1 MLGCDFHCSYCQ
13 NWVSS
18 QALRDPAADVAVGH
32 WRRVTPDELVG
43 YARRMG
49 AQVIASSYNE
59 PLITSEWSAAIFDK
73 AVKEGFKCAYVSN
86 GNATEE
92 VLEYLSPYLDA
103 LKVDLKSMQDANY
116 RKLGGVLQHVL
127 DTIEMA
133 HRRGLWVEVVTLIV
147 PGFNDSNEE
156 LMDAACFI
164 ASVSADIP
172 WHVTAFHSDYKMAD
186 RGRTN
191 QNTLR
196 RAAEIGEEAG
206 LNYVYAGNLPG
217 QVQNYEDTRCPNCNR
232 TLISRRGFIILDY
245 ALTNDGNCP
254 SCGTHIPGIWPD
266 KQSDVRLGSDADW
279 LFRRPRLVS

>member
-1 MLGCDFHCSYCQ
+1 
-13 NWVSS
+13 
-18 QALRDPAADVAVGH
+18 
-32 WRRVTPDELVG
+32 
-43 YARRMG
+43 MG

-127 DTIEMA
+127 DTIEIA
-133 HRRGLWVEVVTLIV
+133 HRRGLWVEVVTLVV

-156 LMDAACFI
+156 LMDAARFI